1 MCIRLRNIRNEVRCQ
16 VPTRPF
22 WACDFFDGLGKRLL
36 RAHDLHVTICS
47 FEEGNGMARCIRFL
61 TRSFVALAFV
71 SAGAVAGAQQPADE
85 VFDTSAP
92 NLLAVLR
99 ESHGENK
106 QDEALRPYGKLSARM
121 PDGQRVE
128 FDTSW
133 YQYLG
138 DMHIRLVFDG
148 AHSMQ
153 SASPEDLRRLHLD
166 PNAALKLAVSNLRR
180 RYGPPAVQPWSG
192 GMMQVQSGSS
202 DLTSS
207 YFLDRDFWQ
216 GLQVEHP
223 DGLVVAVPR
232 RGGLVYAPASDE
244 AAVASLRFSVAALYA
259 GAAGAR
265 LSSALY
271 LFKDGHWSVFQ
282 PPQAY

>member
-1 MCIRLRNIRNEVRCQ
+1 MASCVRFVVHSCC
-16 VPTRPF
+16 VL
-22 WACDFFDGLGKRLL
+22 ACLLG
-36 RAHDLHVTICS
+36 AAQS
-47 FEEGNGMARCIRFL
+47 P
-61 TRSFVALAFV
+61 
-71 SAGAVAGAQQPADE
+71 AQQRE
-85 VFDTSAP
+85 ETFDTSAP

-106 QDEALRPYGKLSARM
+106 QDEALRPYGKLTARM
-121 PDGQRVE
+121 PDGHRVE

-148 AHSMQ
+148 AQSMQ
-153 SASPEDLRRLHLD
+153 SASPDDLRRLKLNPD
-166 PNAALKLAVSNLRR
+166 EALKLAVSNLRR
-180 RYGPPAVQPWSG
+180 VYGPPAVQPWSG
-192 GMMQVQSGSS
+192 GMMEVQAASS

-216 GLQVEHP
+216 SLQAGHP

-244 AAVASLRFSVAALYA
+244 SAVASLRFSVAALYA